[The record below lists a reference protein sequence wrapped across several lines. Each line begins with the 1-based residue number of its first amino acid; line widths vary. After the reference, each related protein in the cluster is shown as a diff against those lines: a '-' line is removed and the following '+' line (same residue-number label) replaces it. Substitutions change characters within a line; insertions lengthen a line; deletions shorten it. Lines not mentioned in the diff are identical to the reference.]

1 LRTSANVKVSND
13 LPDGSHL
20 KIDDAIKLLAGDAPL

>member
-1 LRTSANVKVSND
+1 LRTSANIKVSND
-13 LPDGSHL
+13 LPNGSHL